1 MNRYKGI
8 ASALALALALA
19 GCSSLGLTTTSP
31 AQGVF
36 AARGIFSAAL
46 DVANR
51 YKALP
56 ACGGMVV
63 VCSTPS
69 VVATLQK
76 SANAANAVLDSA
88 ETTVK
93 DPAFAGSSV
102 AQKALASADAAVSA
116 LTAITSQ
123 LKTN

>member
-1 MNRYKGI
+1 MGDSGHRSDHDVSEKHHDYTDWRSEVMNRYKGI

-88 ETTVK
+88 
-93 DPAFAGSSV
+93 
-102 AQKALASADAAVSA
+102 
-116 LTAITSQ
+116 
-123 LKTN
+123 

>member
-1 MNRYKGI
+1 MRKLAI
-8 ASALALALALA
+8 VVASLVLA
-19 GCSSLGLTTTSP
+19 GCSSLPASDP

-36 AARGIFSAAL
+36 AARGVFSAAL

-56 ACGGMVV
+56 VCGMPMVL

-69 VVATLQK
+69 VVATVQK

-88 ETTVK
+88 ETTVR
-93 DPAFAGSSV
+93 DPAFAKGNA
-102 AQKALASADAAVSA
+102 AQQALASANAAVAA

-123 LKTN
+123 LKTQ